1 MNDYEL
7 VPKGGDD
14 GMKKTIARLGAMALG
29 WSVAIPALAQVNT
42 SIPITGYGS
51 NTPEEIVINLINWV
65 LGILALV
72 AVILVIIG
80 GFRWMTAAG
89 NEEKVEGAKKLL
101 IAAVI
106 GLVIVMAAWG
116 ISLYAVSVLAD
127 VTNADVI

>member
-1 MNDYEL
+1 
-7 VPKGGDD
+7 
-14 GMKKTIARLGAMALG
+14 MKKTIARLGATALG

-72 AVILVIIG
+72 AVILVLIG

-127 VTNADVI
+127 VTNADTI